1 MTVRWVA
8 CHSKCIRVSS
18 FCTSLPPSLF
28 HANLSLWPVVSCLP
42 PKLGVCLD
50 PLHPR
55 CRVLISPPHPSSPAC
70 FQQLASSKW
79 VGIPVLQEPSRIVS
93 PYIQRDWST
102 SCSPHSL
109 GKNDWGGGQSSLTV
123 CPSPSGVVG
132 GSGRTASREVSAG
145 VSDTY
150 QPVPVSPSLC
160 VWGCMAQVLGCV
172 LPPELV
178 KRAHGSDS
186 AIFGSDTLGASHVV
200 CISALLMFCHQ
211 DFKKK
216 VLWLH

>member
-18 FCTSLPPSLF
+18 FCTSLPPWLF
-28 HANLSLWPVVSCLP
+28 HQTCPSGRW
-42 PKLGVCLD
+42 
-50 PLHPR
+50 
-55 CRVLISPPHPSSPAC
+55 SPACPPSSVCAWTHFTLGAGCSSASTPLLPTC

-93 PYIQRDWST
+93 PYIQRDRSP

-132 GSGRTASREVSAG
+132 GSGRTSKQRGLCRGLWHLPACGSLSLPVCLRMYGSGPGLCPPAWVSEEG
-145 VSDTY
+145 TWVRFSHLWLWHSGSVPCGLYFSFSD
-150 QPVPVSPSLC
+150 
-160 VWGCMAQVLGCV
+160 V
-172 LPPELV
+172 LPPGL
-178 KRAHGSDS
+178 
-186 AIFGSDTLGASHVV
+186 
-200 CISALLMFCHQ
+200 
-211 DFKKK
+211 
-216 VLWLH
+216 